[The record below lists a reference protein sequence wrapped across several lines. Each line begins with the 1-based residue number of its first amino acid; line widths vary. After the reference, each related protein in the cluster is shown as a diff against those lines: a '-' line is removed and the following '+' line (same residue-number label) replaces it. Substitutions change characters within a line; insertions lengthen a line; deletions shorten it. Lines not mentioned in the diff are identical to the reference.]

1 MLVGQLRVLELTV
14 GYYSAVKLE
23 GLIEAARFNQTG
35 ERRPAGLRWG
45 DRGNT
50 TTILEDTQ

>member
-1 MLVGQLRVLELTV
+1 MLVGKLRVLELTV
-14 GYYSAVKLE
+14 GYYSAVNLE